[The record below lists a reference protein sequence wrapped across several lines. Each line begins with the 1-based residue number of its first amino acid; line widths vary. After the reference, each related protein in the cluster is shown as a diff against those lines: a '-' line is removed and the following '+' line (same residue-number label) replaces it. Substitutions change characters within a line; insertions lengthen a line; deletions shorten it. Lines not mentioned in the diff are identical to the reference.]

1 MTAPGMARKAAP
13 APCFHILDLGTSTL
27 RLLQVR
33 LVDGALVYAAHL
45 TAPAHGMRKGAV
57 ISLAQAAEAMQK
69 LAAEMEQRTGVPV
82 ERVFLSL
89 TGAQV
94 KGLSSQAGL
103 PLTSR
108 SREVTREDA
117 RRVLDLARAIA
128 LPDDRQ
134 ILHVVPQEFVLDRQ
148 GGIHEPVGM
157 LASRLE
163 ARIYAI
169 TAATSAKDNLVLAAN
184 HAGLEVEE
192 LIFAPLAAAEACL
205 ETEDRFAGVA
215 MVELGAGSTGILAYS
230 QGSLVHAASI
240 AIGGDHFTNDISI
253 CLNTPV
259 AEAERL
265 KLGFGAATG
274 ALAGGDGVAI
284 EVPGMHGQAS
294 RLLPQRQLCECIEP
308 RARELARLIA
318 KELATVPGLA
328 AGMMLSGGGGR
339 LPGLPEMLGEAT
351 GLGVRTAAPS
361 LIEGMPAELA
371 EPEFA
376 FAVGACFYAHRLVA
390 RQQKAPGWWEKLR
403 ARWAQLAD

>member
-1 MTAPGMARKAAP
+1 MKPAP
-13 APCFHILDLGTSTL
+13 APCFHILDLGTGRL

-33 LVDGALVYAAHL
+33 LVDGALEYAAHL
-45 TAPAHGMRKGAV
+45 TAPSQGMRKGAV
-57 ISLAQAAEAMQK
+57 VGLAEAAAAMQA
-69 LAAEMEQRTGVPV
+69 LAAAMEQRTGQPV

-94 KGLSSQAGL
+94 KGLTSQAGL

-157 LASRLE
+157 LAARLE
-163 ARIYAI
+163 AKIYAI
-169 TAATSAKDNLVLAAN
+169 TVATSAKDNLVLAAN
-184 HAGLEVEE
+184 HAGLAVEE
-192 LIFAPLAAAEACL
+192 LIFAPLASAEACL
-205 ETEDRFAGVA
+205 GTEDRFAGVA
-215 MVELGAGSTGILAYS
+215 MVELGAGSTGILVYS
-230 QGSLVHAASI
+230 QGSLAHAASL
-240 AIGGDHFTNDISI
+240 AIGGDHFTNDIAI
-253 CLNTPV
+253 CLNTPA

-265 KLGFGAATG
+265 KLSFGAATG
-274 ALAGGDGVAI
+274 VYAGSDSVQI
-284 EVPGMHGQAS
+284 EVPGMHGQPS

-318 KELATVPGLA
+318 RELALVPGLA
-328 AGMMLSGGGGR
+328 AGLLLSGGGGR
-339 LPGLPEMLGEAT
+339 LPGFADMLADAT
-351 GLGVRTAAPS
+351 GLAVRPAVPS
-361 LIEGMPAELA
+361 LIQGMPAELA

-376 FAVGACFYAHRLVA
+376 FAVGACYYAHRLVA

-403 ARWAQLAD
+403 ARWAELAD